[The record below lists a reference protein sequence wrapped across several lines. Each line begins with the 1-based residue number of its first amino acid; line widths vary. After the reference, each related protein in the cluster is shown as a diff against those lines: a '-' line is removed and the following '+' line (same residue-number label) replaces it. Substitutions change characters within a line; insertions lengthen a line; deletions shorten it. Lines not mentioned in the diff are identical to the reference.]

1 MINIIMCT
9 YNGER
14 YINEQIQSIADSTVK
29 DWRLMIFDDQSVD
42 HTIQCIENCQKKYP
56 GKIYYKVN
64 QKKQGVV
71 LNFLKSIYEVGVQMK
86 EHDMI
91 MLCDQDDHWNKD
103 KIQKTANRMKQLIKV
118 HGNKIPLLV
127 STDVTV
133 VDETMNVLN
142 PSFRA
147 MNHYQ
152 IRNMDLPHLLM
163 ENKVQGCTVMLN
175 KSLAGM
181 LDRLPRT
188 AIMHDSWLALIAVVF
203 GRITYID
210 EPTMQYRQHTD
221 NLQGSISYKE
231 DVKNKFSN
239 LGGQRQLVMKTTP
252 QAAEF
257 LKLYQNQIPEDS
269 RRMLRAFATLPRQNF
284 VLRRYHIIR
293 YHLWKSGILRNI
305 GLMVLI

>member
-14 YINEQIQSIADSTVK
+14 YISEQIQSIVDSTVK
-29 DWRLMIFDDQSVD
+29 DWRLMIFDDQSID
-42 HTIQCIENCQKKYP
+42 HTIECIKYYQKKYS
-56 GKIYYKVN
+56 GKIYYKIN

-86 EHDMI
+86 EHDLI
-91 MLCDQDDHWNKD
+91 MLCDQDDHWNRD
-103 KIQKTANRMKQLIKV
+103 KIQKTANGMKQLIQV
-118 HGNKIPLLV
+118 YGNKIPLLV
-127 STDVTV
+127 CTDVTV
-133 VDETMNVLN
+133 VDEMRNVLN
-142 PSFRA
+142 PSFRN

-152 IRNMDLPHLLM
+152 IKKMDLSHLLM

-181 LDRLPRT
+181 LDRLPHT
-188 AIMHDSWLALIAVVF
+188 AVMHDSWLALIAVVF
-203 GRITYID
+203 GRIKYID
-210 EPTMQYRQHTD
+210 EPTMQYRQHTG

-239 LGGQRQLVMKTTP
+239 LRGQRQIVMKTTP
-252 QAAEF
+252 QATEF
-257 LKLYQNQIPEDS
+257 LKLYRDVIPVGS
-269 RRMLRAFATLPRQNF
+269 RSVIKAFATLPRQNF

-293 YHLWKSGILRNI
+293 YHMWKSGMLRNI

>member
-14 YINEQIQSIADSTVK
+14 YISEQIQSIVDSTVK
-29 DWRLMIFDDQSVD
+29 NWRLMIFDDQSTD
-42 HTIQCIENCQKKYP
+42 HTIECIEHYQNKYP
-56 GKIYYKVN
+56 GKICYKVN

-71 LNFLKSIYEVGVQMK
+71 LNFLKSIYEAGVQMK
-86 EHDMI
+86 EHDLI
-91 MLCDQDDHWNKD
+91 MLCDQDDHWNAD
-103 KIQKTANRMKQLIKV
+103 KIRKTVNGMQQLIRT
-118 HGNKIPLLV
+118 HGNEMPLLV
-127 STDVTV
+127 CTDAAV
-133 VDETMNVLN
+133 VDDTMNLLH
-142 PSFRA
+142 PSFRN

-152 IRNMDLPHLLM
+152 IKNMDLPHLLM

-181 LDRLPRT
+181 LDRLPRK

-203 GRITYID
+203 GRIKYID

-257 LKLYQNQIPEDS
+257 LKLYQDQIPEGS
-269 RRMLRAFATLPRQNF
+269 RRILRAFATLPRQNF

-293 YHLWKSGILRNI
+293 YHMWKSGILRNI